1 MNQLNTSQTRTGRAL
16 PDEVFFLTE
25 LIGARAYWRDRKIGK
40 LQDVVAV
47 DRGKLA
53 EVTHFQI
60 ARPFGEPALLV
71 PTAKVRSLNP
81 REMVVDLEDLAAYV
95 RPMAA
100 DEVLL
105 KDYLLDKKVLDIQD
119 REVEVVYDIRL
130 VQTGDRVYVSD
141 VDISRYGLLRRL
153 GLKAMADHLN
163 RRAAETKKPLIPWSY
178 IEPLPEQLGA
188 LQGNVRLSVLKEKL
202 ADIHP
207 VDLADIL
214 EELDSAQRV
223 SLLEDLDTG
232 RASDTLEEV
241 DPAVQRDIVF
251 SLRKERVAQL
261 IGEMTAGQA
270 ADILAVLPAD
280 ERKAILSL
288 LEPTQVAKIEEIIE
302 KHDIN
307 ILNFTTSKFI
317 RCPPEMTVKQA
328 RRTFREAARSMDVVM
343 YFYVM
348 DEAGK
353 LLGVIDIKQLFMAED
368 EELLKDLMVER
379 VISLN
384 PQSTMK
390 EAADA
395 FVRYGFRALPVCDE
409 NGVVLGVV
417 PYRDVMNLK
426 HRMLD

>member
-1 MNQLNTSQTRTGRAL
+1 MNQLNANQAGSVRNWRE
-16 PDEVFFLTE
+16 EVFFLTE
-25 LIGARAYWRDRKIGK
+25 LIGARTYWRDRKIGK
-40 LQDVVAV
+40 LKDVVAV

-81 REMVVDLEDLAAYV
+81 REVVVDLEDLAPYV
-95 RPMAA
+95 RPLAA

-130 VQTGDRVYVSD
+130 VQAADRVYVSD

-153 GLKAMADHLN
+153 GLKTLADHLN
-163 RRAAETKKPLIPWSY
+163 RRAAESKKALIPWSY

-223 SLLEDLDTG
+223 RLLEDLDTG

-280 ERKAILSL
+280 QRKAILSL
-288 LEPTQVAKIEEIIE
+288 LEPTQVTKIEEIIE

-328 RRTFREAARSMDVVM
+328 RRKFREAARSMDVVM
-343 YFYVM
+343 YFYVL

-395 FVRYGFRALPVCDE
+395 FIRYGFRALPVTDE